1 MFDLVAICDV
11 NSIQYR
17 LSEQYFLSVALAVL
31 LHTSL
36 LLITILGAEAV
47 GGVLSVTT
55 VLESAAFK
63 IEGINT
69 IKVPIRD
76 SFKNLIAFHHFIPQ
90 VRGRPRS
97 M

>member
-1 MFDLVAICDV
+1 MA
-11 NSIQYR
+11 
-17 LSEQYFLSVALAVL
+17 ALAVL

-63 IEGINT
+63 IEGVNA
-69 IKVPIRD
+69 IKKIISDVFENFMDSYHFVPQ
-76 SFKNLIAFHHFIPQ
+76 K
-90 VRGRPRS
+90 RGRPRS
-97 M
+97 ICKKVR

>member
-1 MFDLVAICDV
+1 MA
-11 NSIQYR
+11 
-17 LSEQYFLSVALAVL
+17 ALAVL

-36 LLITILGAEAV
+36 LLITIDGAEAV

-63 IEGINT
+63 IEGVNATKKIISDVFENFMDSYHF
-69 IKVPIRD
+69 VP
-76 SFKNLIAFHHFIPQ
+76 Q
-90 VRGRPRS
+90 ERGRPRS